1 VVVQAKIRMK
11 KAGRPFSQDE
21 IGRRILL
28 DFARL
33 EARAHRGKVRDGAL
47 KEEVFAEIYRREG
60 DVALGTTPQAV
71 DERWGKVRP
80 SEFLAALQEAGEIP
94 IKDGLMDA
102 NQLVKLFVKRFNVFS
117 GPVWIHEDVRVSL
130 GEYYNF
136 GRSLAVLHK
145 LFSKASYTKDDLKF
159 LQDTFGT
166 REPSEVGT
174 EEDDEFGN
182 LFRGPSDKKI
192 SDTNPS
198 LLEIDLSADRETI
211 LSNMLDAVAG
221 HYILSG
227 KVNLSA
233 SEGREFLVNFDPKTK
248 GPAELLEA
256 LERGF
261 AAALKSTRLDRARFI
276 APLEDLAL
284 LLPPAKDHESLVTD
298 DD

>member
-1 VVVQAKIRMK
+1 V
-11 KAGRPFSQDE
+11 SD
-21 IGRRILL
+21 
-28 DFARL
+28 D
-33 EARAHRGKVRDGAL
+33 AL
-47 KEEVFAEIYRREG
+47 KEAVFAEIYIKEG
-60 DVALGTTPQAV
+60 DVAPSESPQAI

-80 SEFLAALQEAGEIP
+80 SEFLAALQEAKEIP
-94 IKDGLMDA
+94 IKNDLMDA
-102 NQLVKLFVKRFNVFS
+102 RQLVQLFVKRFNVFS
-117 GPVWIHEDVRVSL
+117 GPVWIHKDVQVSL

-145 LFSKASYTKDDLKF
+145 LFSQASYTKDDLES

-166 REPSEVGT
+166 REASEV
-174 EEDDEFGN
+174 EDDEFGN
-182 LFRGPSDKKI
+182 LFGGASAKKI

-211 LSNMLDAVAG
+211 LSNMLDAVAS

-233 SEGREFLVNFDPKTK
+233 SEGREFLVDFDPKTK

-261 AAALKSTRLDRARFI
+261 AVALKSTRVDKARFI